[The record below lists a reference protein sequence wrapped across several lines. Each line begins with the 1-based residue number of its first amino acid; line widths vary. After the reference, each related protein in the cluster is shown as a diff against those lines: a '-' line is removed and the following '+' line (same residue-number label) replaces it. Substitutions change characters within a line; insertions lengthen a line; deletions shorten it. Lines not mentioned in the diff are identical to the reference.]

1 MIMATNWINEKENL
15 LTLEKEY
22 FCTHNNGAMQDLMA
36 ELDGTHSLTEKDT
49 IVELLAKEL
58 YNYNE
63 EHCASVFV
71 EDFSME
77 AARALARNEF
87 LRRAHLS
94 WDDAASFVLHDEE
107 AIDTIRMMALA

>member
-15 LTLEKEY
+15 LTLEKEC

-36 ELDGTHSLTEKDT
+36 ELDGTHALVEKET

-77 AARALARNEF
+77 AARALARDEF
-87 LRRAHLS
+87 LRRARLN

-107 AIDTIRMMALA
+107 AIDTIRMMAIA